1 MHARPNQSLKSI
13 NTCVI
18 LISEEKTSVNN
29 LENAWLCSLRSKGL
43 DCSFSLEFQ
52 RPERET
58 FWFTSKEV
66 EGTNQ

>member
-1 MHARPNQSLKSI
+1 MQDLTKVLRA
-13 NTCVI
+13 CVI
-18 LISEEKTSVNN
+18 LISEENTSVNN
-29 LENAWLCSLRSKGL
+29 LANAWLCNLRSKGL